1 MDYKIIL
8 ADDHQFLM
16 EGIAAVLK
24 GMPGIEVLARAQ
36 DGGEAISLVQEHEPD
51 LLIMDLNMP
60 EVDGIEALKILKRIR
75 PLVKIII
82 LTNYNHQELIEEVRQ
97 LGADGFMAKNSTAEA
112 LKKLVTQVLDGQK
125 VFPSLNGKSD
135 NNFERRFND
144 DFLKKYQ
151 LTPREVDIITLI
163 NKEMSSREIAQHL
176 FLSEFTVQTHR
187 RNIFRKL
194 DVKNVAGLINFSKQH
209 NLIDN

>member
-1 MDYKIIL
+1 MTHKIIL

-16 EGIAAVLK
+16 DGITAVLK
-24 GMPGIEVLARAQ
+24 DMQ
-36 DGGEAISLVQEHEPD
+36 DVEIIAKATDGAEAVSLVQKYAPD

-60 EVDGIEALKILKRIR
+60 VLDGIEALKTLKQTHAA
-75 PLVKIII
+75 VKVII
-82 LTNYNHQELIEEVRQ
+82 LTNYSHQELVEEVKQ
-97 LGADGFMAKNSTAEA
+97 LGADGFLVKNSTSEE
-112 LKKLVTQVLDGQK
+112 LKKLISLVLKGEK
-125 VFPSLNGKSD
+125 VFPVKEENP
-135 NNFERRFND
+135 ETIYRFFPD

-151 LTPREVDIITLI
+151 LTPREVDIIVLI

-187 RNIFRKL
+187 RNIFKKL

-209 NLIDN
+209 NLM